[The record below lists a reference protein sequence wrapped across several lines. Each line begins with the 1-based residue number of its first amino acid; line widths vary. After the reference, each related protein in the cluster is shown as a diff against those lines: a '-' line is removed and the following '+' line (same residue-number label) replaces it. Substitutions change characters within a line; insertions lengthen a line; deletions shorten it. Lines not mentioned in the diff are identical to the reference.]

1 MSEKS
6 MSSKTITTMLGRN
19 FESCVFVSLGS
30 AAEKELKVTQQE
42 LNSPQ
47 SLSAVWA

>member
-1 MSEKS
+1 
-6 MSSKTITTMLGRN
+6 
-19 FESCVFVSLGS
+19 VFVSLGS